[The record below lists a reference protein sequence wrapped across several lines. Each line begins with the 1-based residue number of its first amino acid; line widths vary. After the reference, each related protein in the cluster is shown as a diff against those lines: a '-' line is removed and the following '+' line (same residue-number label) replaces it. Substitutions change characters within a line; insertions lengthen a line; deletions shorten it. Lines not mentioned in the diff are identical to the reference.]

1 MVTGREASLR
11 ISLSLAKRH
20 RGSWM
25 PTYSFSM
32 RHNNCPT
39 GLCLCY
45 RFSILYQIDCD
56 VTPPILDISV
66 FVCKVISSSPF
77 ENNRLHTH
85 TDVVSSYKLSCFC
98 RIRRYISCAPFA
110 LQWLYKVFIAWRC
123 FDPLIPVEKENYINI
138 INKTKHEFCGGLRSK
153 VPNGSVWGKNSSP
166 SSKYLASMVI
176 QNWRS
181 SQLLFYQRVFSSK
194 HWQWINP
201 PFIYDVQIKMIRN
214 TMYPGLN
221 KTIYSSLKILECMSH
236 VIPFQSHVLLM
247 CTRTDHHWYD
257 CWLISCSWII
267 SVH

>member
-1 MVTGREASLR
+1 
-11 ISLSLAKRH
+11 
-20 RGSWM
+20 
-25 PTYSFSM
+25 M
-32 RHNNCPT
+32 RRNNCPT

-85 TDVVSSYKLSCFC
+85 TDIVSSYKLSCFC

-153 VPNGSVWGKNSSP
+153 VPNGSVWGKNAAHLP
-166 SSKYLASMVI
+166 NTWRQWWSKTGAVHNFCFTKEFFHHSIGNGSIHHLYMMFPLKWLETPCI
-176 QNWRS
+176 QDWTK
-181 SQLLFYQRVFSSK
+181 Q
-194 HWQWINP
+194 
-201 PFIYDVQIKMIRN
+201 FIPV
-214 TMYPGLN
+214 
-221 KTIYSSLKILECMSH
+221 
-236 VIPFQSHVLLM
+236 
-247 CTRTDHHWYD
+247 
-257 CWLISCSWII
+257 
-267 SVH
+267 